1 MNTSG
6 VMVENAITKIK
17 EQIFAIVVFNGKT
30 LEDLDVEYRVIR
42 NKISEGVEKM
52 KNSGLFADCE
62 IKDVQKYA
70 YGLLNNLYSREYD
83 SVRAELRL
91 SFQF

>member
-17 EQIFAIVVFNGKT
+17 EQISAIVVFNGKT
-30 LEDLDVEYRVIR
+30 FEDLDVEYRVIGNR
-42 NKISEGVEKM
+42 ISEGVEKM
-52 KNSGLFADCE
+52 KNSGLFVDCE
-62 IKDVQKYA
+62 IKEVQKYA
-70 YGLLNNLYSREYD
+70 YELLNKWYNREYN
-83 SVRAELRL
+83 SVRTELRS

>member
-6 VMVENAITKIK
+6 VMVANAITKIK
-17 EQIFAIVVFNGKT
+17 EQISAIVVFNGKT
-30 LEDLDVEYRVIR
+30 IEDLNVECRVIG

-52 KNSGLFADCE
+52 KNSGLFADHE

-70 YGLLNNLYSREYD
+70 YELRNKWYSREYN
-83 SVRAELRL
+83 SVRAELRS